1 MNVIIEEL
9 KEHLKKLDVSQ
20 SSVETTSQAFLKY
33 GTNDETIIEDLLK
46 LWKYYAINSTNNSNK
61 IAFVYLANDIIH
73 KSKAEKV
80 GFHKLFFNHITE
92 AFPIIFNEVHDKSK
106 KEIQRIIDI
115 WIDRSIY
122 EKSLLNYLKQLL
134 TISSVPNFESLSN
147 PLFQD
152 LLKCNKIK
160 ISSKIL
166 DFASNYYNF
175 EINKERSLKI
185 RNEIDKRNK
194 NEDEILQESTENI
207 SEKISMQ
214 ENEFKRCLTLENKYR
229 ENLLKNGI
237 ETVKSQYQSHL
248 KNVIIFKEVE
258 GLLEKIKR
266 YKNKKK

>member
-1 MNVIIEEL
+1 L
-9 KEHLKKLDVSQ
+9 LLLCGGQ
-20 SSVETTSQAFLKY
+20 
-33 GTNDETIIEDLLK
+33 LLK
-46 LWKYYAINSTNNSNK
+46 TAPSLRQLVTLPRLFLCNK

-80 GFHKLFFNHITE
+80 GFYKLFFNHITE
-92 AFPIIFNEVHDKSK
+92 VFPIIFNEVHEKSK

-166 DFASNYYNF
+166 EFASNYYNF
-175 EINKERSLKI
+175 EINKDRSVKI
-185 RNEIDKRNK
+185 KLDFDKINSNEG
-194 NEDEILQESTENI
+194 ILIKETMEAI
-207 SEKISMQ
+207 YEKLSMK
-214 ENEFKRCLTLENKYR
+214 ENEYKRCLTLENKYR
-229 ENLLKNGI
+229 ENLLKNGL
-237 ETVKSQYQSHL
+237 ETIKSQYQSHL

-266 YKNKKK
+266 FKNKKK